1 MFTEEQKLIIGI
13 TVIVYFFFLFGTA
26 VFINRRVKT
35 YDDYNVAG
43 RTVSMYPLILTF
55 IGTAV
60 GGSIL
65 LGYMTDGYRLG
76 MGQLWLGFSLGIP
89 MLLMGFFLLTRI
101 RKLGEKYNMVTM
113 GDYTALRYGEGA
125 RIPTVIAVLC
135 AYCAITGMQFVSIA
149 TILNLTNGL
158 NMTIGILIGWVLLT
172 MKTYFG
178 GLKAVIW
185 QDAVH
190 GTIQTVGIFVL
201 FVVVILASGG
211 WEGISQNA
219 QSLGEAESLSIFNI
233 STTELAVLFL
243 TLGAYQFVRQDVW
256 QRFWAAKSL
265 KVAKNGFLLSA
276 VLAIITSVITVA
288 IGVFANYGL
297 RIDNIDPA
305 LVYYYVVGD
314 VFPFPLV
321 IVMMIALLATV
332 ISCADSFFLAA
343 SSSIV
348 NDLIKPR
355 LKDENKT
362 KNMLL
367 YSRMSV
373 GIVSLISVLL
383 ALYIPQLVQLWI
395 TGTAMLV
402 SALLAPIV
410 IGLFWK
416 RPTRKAG
423 LASMWTGLVVAVI
436 WQLAG
441 HPFGWHP
448 VFLGLPISIIVLL
461 AVTFM
466 TKPESNIIEE
476 IQEDTPAQR
485 KTS

>member
-1 MFTEEQKLIIGI
+1 MFNEEQKLIIGI

-26 VFINRRVKT
+26 VFINRKVKT

-43 RTVSMYPLILTF
+43 RTVSLYPLILTF

-76 MGQLWLGFSLGIP
+76 MGQLWLGFSIGIP
-89 MLLMGFFLLTRI
+89 MLIMGFFLVTRI
-101 RKLGEKYNMVTM
+101 RKLGEKYNMVTI
-113 GDYTALRYGEGA
+113 GDYASLRYGEGA

-149 TILNLTNGL
+149 TILHLTNGL
-158 NMTIGILIGWVLLT
+158 NMTAGIIIGWVLLT

-190 GTIQTVGIFVL
+190 GTIQTIGIFVL
-201 FVVVILASGG
+201 FVVVLVASGG
-211 WEGISQNA
+211 WGDISQNA
-219 QSLGEAESLSIFNI
+219 QSLGEMQSLSIFNI
-233 STTELAVLFL
+233 SATELAVLFL

-256 QRFWAAKSL
+256 QRFWAAKDL

-276 VLAIITSVITVA
+276 VLAILTSVITVA

-297 RIDNIDPA
+297 ELRNIDPS

-314 VFPFPLV
+314 VFPFPFVLIMV
-321 IVMMIALLATV
+321 IALLATV

-348 NDLIKPR
+348 NDIIKPR
-355 LKDENKT
+355 LKDAKPA
-362 KNMLL
+362 NMLL
-367 YSRMSV
+367 YSRLSV
-373 GIVSLISVLL
+373 GIVSVISVLL

-416 RPTRKAG
+416 RPTKKAG
-423 LASMWTGLVVAVI
+423 VTAMWGGLIVALL
-436 WQLAG
+436 WQIAG
-441 HPFGWHP
+441 HPFGLHP
-448 VFLGLPISIIVLL
+448 VFLGLPISVVLL
-461 AVTFM
+461 LIGTMV
-466 TKPESNIIEE
+466 TKPENNIIDELD
-476 IQEDTPAQR
+476 EDAVAER